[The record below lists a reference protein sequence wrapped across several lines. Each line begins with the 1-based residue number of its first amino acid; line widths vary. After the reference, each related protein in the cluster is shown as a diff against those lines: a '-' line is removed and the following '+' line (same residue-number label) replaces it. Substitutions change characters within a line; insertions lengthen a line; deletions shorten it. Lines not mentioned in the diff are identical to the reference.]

1 MMGYRSTDQKIKAI
15 IPHDIDKEVGD
26 RGDWIR
32 LAGFDAG
39 NCMAMILQ
47 IECLCGLLWRPIQ
60 S

>member
-47 IECLCGLLWRPIQ
+47 IECLYGLLW